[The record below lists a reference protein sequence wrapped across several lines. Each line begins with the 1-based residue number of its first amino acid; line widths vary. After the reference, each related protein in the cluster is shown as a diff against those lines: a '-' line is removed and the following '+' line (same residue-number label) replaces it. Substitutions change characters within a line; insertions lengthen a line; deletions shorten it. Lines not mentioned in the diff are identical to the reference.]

1 MRTGI
6 VISYNGF
13 IGSGI
18 IKDPNN
24 QKIRFRQPQL
34 FNALN
39 RFDVVEYEIEL
50 TDAGLM
56 AVDVKAVKNL
66 EGSHLNLTDVVH

>member
-13 IGSGI
+13 AGSGI

-24 QKIRFRQPQL
+24 QKIRFRQSQL
-34 FNALN
+34 FDLLN
-39 RFDVVEYEIEL
+39 KFDVVEYEIEL
-50 TDAGLM
+50 TESGLM
-56 AVDVKAVKNL
+56 AVDVKAIKNL
-66 EGSHLNLTDVVH
+66 EGSHLNLGAIVH

>member
-6 VISYNGF
+6 VVSYNGF

-24 QKIRFRQPQL
+24 QKIRFRQSQL
-34 FNALN
+34 FDQLN
-39 RFDVVEYEIEL
+39 RFDLVEYEIEL
-50 TDAGLM
+50 TEFGLM
-56 AVDVKAVKNL
+56 AVDVKAIKDTT
-66 EGSHLNLTDVVH
+66 GAHLNLAEVVH

>member
-66 EGSHLNLTDVVH
+66 EGMHLNLTDVVH